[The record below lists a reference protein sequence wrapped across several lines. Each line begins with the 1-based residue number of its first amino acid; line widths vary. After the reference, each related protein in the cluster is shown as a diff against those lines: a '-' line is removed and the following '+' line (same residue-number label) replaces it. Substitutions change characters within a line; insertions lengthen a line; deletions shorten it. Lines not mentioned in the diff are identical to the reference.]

1 MFETF
6 VTSALVKVD
15 KFDKDPNTKN
25 DETTAK
31 DFLWVSILIEIM
43 QNCTRIKIDEV
54 WQERRKYCQFKAG
67 LIIY

>member
-54 WQERRKYCQFKAG
+54 W
-67 LIIY
+67 